1 MIRYRKKKLTCFVSR
16 GVRNLPLSNCR
27 YACLHSVRNYRP
39 PVCYQRLL
47 YRIYPFF
54 CIAAKLCVSRS
65 GKKRN
70 SVREIISSL
79 EGGSGRKPEDVS

>member
-1 MIRYRKKKLTCFVSR
+1 MLTCFVSR

-39 PVCYQRLL
+39 PVPYQRLL

-54 CIAAKLCVSRS
+54 FCIAAKLGIPRS
-65 GKKRN
+65 GKKRI

-79 EGGSGRKPEDVS
+79 EGGSGRKPEDVT